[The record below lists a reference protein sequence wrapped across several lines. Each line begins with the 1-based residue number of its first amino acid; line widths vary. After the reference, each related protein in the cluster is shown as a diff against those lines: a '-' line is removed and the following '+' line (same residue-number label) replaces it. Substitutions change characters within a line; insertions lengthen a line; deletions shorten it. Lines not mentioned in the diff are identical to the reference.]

1 MYYTMSY
8 ASPLGAMTLAAN
20 ETALVGLWFDGQKYD
35 MEGLN
40 GAEVTEKETPVLKKA
55 VQWLDEYF
63 AGRMPAIMSLPLAPE
78 VR

>member
-40 GAEVTEKETPVLKKA
+40 GPRSRRKKHRSSRR
-55 VQWLDEYF
+55 LF
-63 AGRMPAIMSLPLAPE
+63 NGSMSILPAACRLS
-78 VR
+78 